1 MPRKG
6 WIDKNNATTF
16 ALVHRPQ
23 NDPKIHDASS
33 SSMVFQELAPSQAR
47 KIKTRSD
54 LESELFQ
61 DTERIGSQPP
71 LRENEGEAAE
81 HGVYYDDTDYDYMQH
96 LRDLNEQNSK
106 SESYFVEAPVK
117 RKDVKGKQKI
127 SLEDAL
133 RATAIDDGTTNKQ
146 LLDEDILPSKNLR
159 QTTYQDQQ
167 EIPDVLAGFQPDMDP
182 RLREA
187 LEALEDDAYVDDE
200 EDLFGELAKDGEVS
214 LQEFEELGFV
224 GDGDAMEDDGWE
236 TDDTVKPAKENKKH
250 NIPQMPDAV
259 GDVAMADGLDHGD
272 GDWMKE
278 FSKYKTAER
287 IAKAAVPEARN
298 PDLQSSIL
306 TGTSM
311 TGGRRKKRKG
321 AMTSSTGYSMTSS
334 SLFRTE
340 GQTLQ
345 DARFDKTMEDYAEED
360 MDEADDG
367 ASIMTGNSII
377 SRPSSVASSHAPPLR
392 NDFDSIM
399 DEFLGSYSMSGKK
412 RVKKG
417 GYQSGLEQL
426 DEVRKELGPARLS
439 RQKA

>member
-1 MPRKG
+1 
-6 WIDKNNATTF
+6 
-16 ALVHRPQ
+16 
-23 NDPKIHDASS
+23 
-33 SSMVFQELAPSQAR
+33 MVFQELAPSQAR
-47 KIKTRSD
+47 KIKTRTD

-61 DTERIGSQPP
+61 DTNRIGSQPP
-71 LRENEGEAAE
+71 VRENEGEVAE
-81 HGVYYDDTDYDYMQH
+81 YGVYYDDTGYDYMQH
-96 LRDLNEQNSK
+96 LRDLNDQNSK
-106 SESYFVEAPVK
+106 GESYFVEAPVP
-117 RKDVKGKQKI
+117 RKDAKGKQKI

-133 RATAIDDGTTNKQ
+133 RETSIGENTSRTQ
-146 LLDEDILPSKNLR
+146 FLDEDVLPSKNLR
-159 QTTYQDQQ
+159 RTTYQNQQ
-167 EIPDVLAGFQPDMDP
+167 DIPDALAGFQPDMDP

-214 LQEFEELGFV
+214 LEEFEDLGFA
-224 GDGDAMEDDGWE
+224 GDENAMEDDGWE
-236 TDDTVKPAKENKKH
+236 TDDTVKPVKEYKMSTVAQTPNA
-250 NIPQMPDAV
+250 D
-259 GDVAMADGLDHGD
+259 GDVAMSDEPGHGD

-278 FSKYKTAER
+278 FSKFKTAEKK
-287 IAKAAVPEARN
+287 AKAAAPNAKAA
-298 PDLQSSIL
+298 DLQSSIV
-306 TGTSM
+306 TGTS
-311 TGGRRKKRKG
+311 TTDGRRKKRKG

-345 DARFDKTMEDYAEED
+345 DARFDKTLEDYTEED

-367 ASIMTGNSII
+367 ASVMTGSSIL
-377 SRPSSVASSHAPPLR
+377 SRPSSVASSQASQSLR

-426 DEVRKELGPARLS
+426 DEVRRELGPARLS